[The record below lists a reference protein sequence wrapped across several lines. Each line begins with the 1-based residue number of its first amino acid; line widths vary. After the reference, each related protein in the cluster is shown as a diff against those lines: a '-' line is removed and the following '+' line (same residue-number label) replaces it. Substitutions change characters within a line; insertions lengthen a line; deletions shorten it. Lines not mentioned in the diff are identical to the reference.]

1 MAMPR
6 ARDRFNRQ
14 RASYR
19 LCAAC
24 DAAPAA
30 SRLMSLPHPKHQCA
44 KTCRAL
50 RTNLL
55 NARKCVTSAK
65 LCAALVKF
73 LNPIGH
79 GRRSAR
85 LRASP
90 GKVLRT
96 YPGIPLTHAPFL
108 IN

>member
-1 MAMPR
+1 MALAR

-19 LCAAC
+19 FMRSLRRRPGSEPAHVAA
-24 DAAPAA
+24 
-30 SRLMSLPHPKHQCA
+30 HPKQQRA
-44 KTCRAL
+44 KTCRVL

-96 YPGIPLTHAPFL
+96 PPSAFP
-108 IN
+108 